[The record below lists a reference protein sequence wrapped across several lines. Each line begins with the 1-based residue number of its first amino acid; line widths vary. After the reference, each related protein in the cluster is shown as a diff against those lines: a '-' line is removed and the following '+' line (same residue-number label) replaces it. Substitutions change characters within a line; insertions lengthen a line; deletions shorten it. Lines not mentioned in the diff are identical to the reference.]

1 MGEFV
6 GHFRSLLTTMA
17 AAHLTRRLA
26 AIKGL
31 RLWTKANLST
41 SSRVMGGGGIP
52 DDLPIKV
59 DIGKREIVGFG
70 YNGEESYLDDVA
82 YPFPSIRFKED
93 TPRILQLKEK
103 EKGDWKKMT
112 LEEKKEL
119 YRASFC
125 QTLVEVKAPTGD
137 WKGIMGLSMA
147 IIAMGMWAY
156 VWMAKYVYGPLPSSM
171 TDPEHQKGQ
180 IQMMINMGVGRADG
194 GFASH
199 YDYENNRWKSMP

>member
-1 MGEFV
+1 
-6 GHFRSLLTTMA
+6 MA

-70 YNGEESYLDDVA
+70 YNGEESYLDDVS
-82 YPFPSIRFKED
+82 YPFPAIRFKED
-93 TPRILQLKEK
+93 TAEISMLREK
-103 EKGDWKKMT
+103 EKGDWKKLT
-112 LEEKKEL
+112 LEEKKQL

-125 QTLVEVKAPTGD
+125 QTFVETQAHTYEQFGNAGKVMFFIGV
-137 WKGIMGLSMA
+137 
-147 IIAMGMWAY
+147 GMWFY
-156 VWMAKYVYGPLPSSM
+156 IWLVKIVYDELPATI
-171 TDPEHQKGQ
+171 TDEELVRKQ
-180 IQMMINMGVGRADG
+180 IKFMIDARINPVE
-194 GFASH
+194 GFTSG
-199 YDYENNRWKSMP
+199 YDYEKNDWKYNLEKKK

>member
-1 MGEFV
+1 MG
-6 GHFRSLLTTMA
+6 GHFRSVLTTMA

-70 YNGEESYLDDVA
+70 YNGEESYLDDVS
-82 YPFPSIRFKED
+82 YPFPAIRFKED
-93 TPRILQLKEK
+93 TAEISMLREK
-103 EKGDWKKMT
+103 EKGDWKKLTM
-112 LEEKKEL
+112 EEKKQL

-125 QTLVEVKAPTGD
+125 QTFAEVEAPTGV
-137 WKGIMGLSMA
+137 WKSIVGTTLIFISVGIWGFMWMKNFVYEPLPETITNEEKVKAQIDRM
-147 IIAMGMWAY
+147 IAMR
-156 VWMAKYVYGPLPSSM
+156 VNPI
-171 TDPEHQKGQ
+171 E
-180 IQMMINMGVGRADG
+180 
-194 GFASH
+194 GFTSK
-199 YDYENNRWKSMP
+199 YDYENNRCKE